1 MPSLIARSSFENWP
15 CDVPFSPKVY
25 VRLTWR
31 GVRSWLD
38 LGLGL
43 SLGLSLGLELSL
55 GPRLGLKSSC
65 THSAHAVQLYQSDI
79 GARE

>member
-1 MPSLIARSSFENWP
+1 MVW
-15 CDVPFSPKVY
+15 V
-25 VRLTWR
+25 
-31 GVRSWLD
+31 GVS

-43 SLGLSLGLELSL
+43 GLGLKLSL
-55 GPRLGLKSSC
+55 GPRLGLEGAC

>member
-1 MPSLIARSSFENWP
+1 MGWG
-15 CDVPFSPKVY
+15 
-25 VRLTWR
+25 W
-31 GVRSWLD
+31 GWG

-43 SLGLSLGLELSL
+43 SLGLKLSL
-55 GPRLGLKSSC
+55 GPHLGHESAC